1 MGTTD
6 NLNKFKIG
14 ICQNVGNCTHIG
26 EKQAI
31 PSDIAN
37 SGGFKCKYCGAPLK
51 EAEKPKSFWEKYGK
65 ALMAVVAILVLAGL
79 CFGAYKMTFGKTVK
93 IEKIGLNKN
102 ELRLKVGE
110 NSLLEATVEP
120 KDAKVTYIW
129 ESSDEDVVGVTNGQ
143 LKALKAG
150 SAIITVSIDNNI
162 KMKATCVV
170 KVKAKEIIL
179 PGSQGGNVITKLT
192 IIDAK
197 DFTMKKGESKQ
208 LQYQATPVQN
218 SETPIWES
226 SDPSIATIDAD
237 GNITAVKKGE
247 ADIIVK
253 TKDVSSAPI
262 TVTVTEDAATLP
274 PKPLVNPPYG
284 RYTGD
289 RNAQGQPHG
298 FGDLVFT
305 KNKFVTGNTYAAPGY
320 KIRNARYV
328 NGKLQSGTLYDADGN
343 KVCFIDANNNL

>member
-1 MGTTD
+1 MATQE

-14 ICQNVGNCTHIG
+14 QCHNVGNCTHIG

-51 EAEKPKSFWEKYGK
+51 EIEKSKSFWEKYGK
-65 ALMAVVAILVLAGL
+65 ALMAVVAIFVLAGL
-79 CFGAYKMTFGKTVK
+79 GFGAYKLTSGKTVK
-93 IEKIGLNKN
+93 IENIALNKDK
-102 ELRLKVGE
+102 LILKVGE
-110 NSLLEATVEP
+110 NILLEATIEP

-129 ESSDEDVVGVTNGQ
+129 ESSDEDIVSVSDGQ

-150 SAIITVSIDNNI
+150 SAIITVSADNND
-162 KMKATCVV
+162 KKATCVV
-170 KVKAKEIIL
+170 EVKAKEVII

-192 IIDAK
+192 ITDTK
-197 DFTMKKGESKQ
+197 DFTMKKGDSKQ
-208 LQYQATPVQN
+208 LQYQADPAQN

-226 SDPSIATIDAD
+226 SDPSIAAIDAN
-237 GNITAVKKGE
+237 GNVTAIKKGT
-247 ADIIVK
+247 ATITVK
-253 TKDVSSAPI
+253 AKEVSSIPV
-262 TVTVTEDAATLP
+262 TVTVTEDATTVDP
-274 PKPLVNPPYG
+274 INPSYG
-284 RYTGD
+284 RYTGE
-289 RNAQGQPHG
+289 RNSQGQPHG

-305 KNKFVTGNTYAAPGY
+305 KSKLVTGSTYAEPGY